1 MNTEKLFQT
10 VAFLL
15 RKNDGKM
22 DYYNLI
28 KECYIADRRAID
40 AVGIPI
46 TGDSY
51 VSMNRGPVLK
61 GLYSFIKG
69 ANSDIEAQSKWNRSF
84 SVVEHK
90 ISLLDKN
97 IADSY
102 LSSYDESVLS
112 EVANQFYGYSYED
125 MKEYAH
131 ADGRFPE
138 WEPTAKGEEKPI
150 SLKSI
155 MKCVGISENEIDLLL
170 AEQQSYEK
178 EAKLFHSS

>member
-15 RKNDGKM
+15 KKNRGRM

-40 AVGIPI
+40 AVGVPI

-51 VSMNRGPVLK
+51 VSMTRGPVLK

-69 ANSDIEAQSKWNRSF
+69 KNSDIMAQNKWNQCF
-84 SVVEHK
+84 SVTDHT
-90 ISLLDKN
+90 ISL
-97 IADSY
+97 IEQAFSDSY
-102 LSSYDESVLS
+102 LSSYDESVLT

-125 MKEYAH
+125 MKAYAH
-131 ADGRFPE
+131 EKGRFPE
-138 WEPTAKGEEKPI
+138 WEYVVKGEEKPI
-150 SLKSI
+150 AIQSI
-155 MKCVGISENEIDLLL
+155 MRAVGISENEIALLI
-170 AEQQSYEK
+170 AEQKSYEK
-178 EAKLFHSS
+178 EASLFHSN